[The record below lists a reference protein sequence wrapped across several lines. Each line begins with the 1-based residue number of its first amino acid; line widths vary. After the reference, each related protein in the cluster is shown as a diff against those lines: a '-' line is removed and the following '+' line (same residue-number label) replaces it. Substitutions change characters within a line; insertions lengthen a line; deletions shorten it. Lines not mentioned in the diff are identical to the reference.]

1 MSMDFTSR
9 ELALLM
15 VAADSMSNM
24 TTVPSEREDLIKLW
38 ERFREQIEH
47 TVEHTV
53 EHQSES
59 SDPDQAL
66 KESIQDLA
74 AQGCW
79 TIESILGRWSTVGS
93 KDELKHV
100 MGTLWELEDQGII
113 ALPEYHVEGFVR
125 LA

>member
-1 MSMDFTSR
+1 MQLTRR

-15 VAADSMSNM
+15 VATDHMSNM
-24 TTVPSEREDLIKLW
+24 TTVPSERKDLKELW
-38 ERFREQIEH
+38 ERLREEI
-47 TVEHTV
+47 

-74 AQGCW
+74 AQGSW
-79 TIESILGRWSTVGS
+79 TIQSILSHWCVVGS

-100 MGTLWELEDQGII
+100 MGTMWELEDMGII
-113 ALPEYHVEGFVR
+113 ALPDHHVEGFVR

>member
-38 ERFREQIEH
+38 ERIREHIEN
-47 TVEHTV
+47 TV

-74 AQGCW
+74 AQGSW
-79 TIESILGRWSTVGS
+79 TIESILDSLCEGEY
-93 KDELKHV
+93 KPV
-100 MGTLWELEDQGII
+100 MGTLWELEDLGII
-113 ALPEYHVEGFVR
+113 ALPEGGTEGFVQ

>member
-24 TTVPSEREDLIKLW
+24 TTVASEREDLIKLW
-38 ERFREQIEH
+38 ERFREEIEH
-47 TVEHTV
+47 TVEH
-53 EHQSES
+53 QIES

-79 TIESILGRWSTVGS
+79 TIQSILGHWCMVGS
-93 KDELKHV
+93 KDEMKHV
-100 MGTLWELEDQGII
+100 MGTLWELEELGII
-113 ALPEYHVEGFVR
+113 ALPEQHVEGFVR